1 MPIDI
6 TLMAGNACN
15 ASPVIFKRVQQD
27 HTLLG
32 AKPRGYDGVFKDQR
46 RGFVNPLR
54 ARRLAPYLP
63 GFFCGGHP
71 VF

>member
-1 MPIDI
+1 M
-6 TLMAGNACN
+6 TENACN
-15 ASPVIFKRVQQD
+15 APPVIFKRVQQD

-32 AKPRGYDGVFKDQR
+32 AKPPGYDGVFKDQR

-63 GFFCGGHP
+63 GFFCEGHP